1 MAEAL
6 ERRTAV
12 GGARLDAFQIMCRS
26 AASPRAAEIGRTQ
39 IGDHYH
45 KALTA
50 ALRATHAAE
59 RAPLLVA
66 FAGVQAPC
74 SSETLSGVTV
84 ISDG

>member
-1 MAEAL
+1 
-6 ERRTAV
+6 
-12 GGARLDAFQIMCRS
+12 
-26 AASPRAAEIGRTQ
+26 
-39 IGDHYH
+39 
-45 KALTA
+45 LTA